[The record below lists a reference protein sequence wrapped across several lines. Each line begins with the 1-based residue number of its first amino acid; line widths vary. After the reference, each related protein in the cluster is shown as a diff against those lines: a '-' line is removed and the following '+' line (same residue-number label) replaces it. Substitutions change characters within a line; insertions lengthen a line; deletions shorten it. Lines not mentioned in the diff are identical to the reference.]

1 MKKYII
7 DTNLVF
13 SATLNLQSSIG
24 QFILASNTNDIKF
37 YAPLYLKS
45 EIEKYIF
52 KLVQISELE
61 VPQVKRILELL
72 YTKINFVDDKDI
84 PFLHYKTAVFYVKD
98 VDMNDLPFVTLNEF
112 INGTLVTGDLELYNG
127 LIAKGYQKVVTF
139 KQLQTSS

>member
-1 MKKYII
+1 VKKYII

-24 QFILASNTNDIKF
+24 QFILASNTNDIQF

-52 KLVQISELE
+52 KLVQISKLE

-127 LIAKGYQKVVTF
+127 LIAKGYHKVVTF

>member
-1 MKKYII
+1 VKKYII

>member
-52 KLVQISELE
+52 KLVQISKLE

-72 YTKINFVDDKDI
+72 YNRINFVDDKDI